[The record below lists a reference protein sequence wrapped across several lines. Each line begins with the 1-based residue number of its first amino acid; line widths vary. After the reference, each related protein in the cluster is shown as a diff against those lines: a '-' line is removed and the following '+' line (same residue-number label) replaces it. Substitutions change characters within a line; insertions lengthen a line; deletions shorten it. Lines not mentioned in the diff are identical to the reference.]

1 MISLCCRNRKS
12 FTHVRSIYHC
22 RKLLSSENR
31 AAEESTKVVTDS
43 KENNQSGFYIDA
55 RYKVLSVNSTE
66 KVKITNKEIE
76 NKIIYNSFVDSFI
89 DRSPFMDRVRKYKK
103 IDTQERKQKQ
113 NELLTKEVESIVAS
127 LVTGD
132 APHMNTEEQKNEELS
147 HEESDSVSFP
157 YLSHTPTDKKLRNY
171 HEKRTAKLHE
181 LHLKDELSYGNPNP
195 SIPVSKVPCG
205 GCGAMLHCQSSS
217 IPGYLPSEIFTSYTT
232 HELRGKICQRCRFLR
247 EHDIALNVNVSP
259 EDYPKV
265 ISVIRDQV
273 AMVVLVVDLL
283 DFPCSIWPGL
293 LDIIGTKRPVC
304 VVGNKV
310 DLIPQ
315 DSRGYLDHMKKCLV
329 SELEKSGIHRA
340 NIKHVS
346 LISATTGF
354 GVEELITKIQN
365 SWGSQGDVYL
375 LGCTNVGKSS
385 LFNAL
390 ISSDFCKTQAID
402 LLERAT
408 VSAWPG
414 TTLNLLKF
422 PMLRPTAI
430 RLHERTLRLIS
441 ESRMRRAE
449 ENLRKEKL
457 KETRNRAFATLI
469 GHIGRTFTV
478 KPKEEMESTDPFSVR
493 ADKTPS
499 EDDQKSFNPKHKDF
513 AASKWCYDTP
523 GTISPSQILTL
534 LTLEEL
540 MLTLP
545 KKLIKAR
552 TVLLKPGMTY
562 FLAGLGRIDYLEG
575 PHSLLLTTLSSS
587 YLPLTL
593 VNCEDADKVYSE
605 LLGSR
610 LLAIPCGSEQR
621 LKQWP
626 GLAGKDVT
634 FKGAGWKECAVD
646 IVLSSA
652 GYVAVTGEEDT
663 EYNLKVYTPYARGI
677 HIRSPPLLRHV
688 VMLRGNRLSSSQAF
702 RNNRLVLT

>member
-1 MISLCCRNRKS
+1 MISLCCRNRKLL
-12 FTHVRSIYHC
+12 VNVQSIYLS
-22 RKLLSSENR
+22 RKSLSSENR
-31 AAEESTKVVTDS
+31 ALEESTGVDTDS
-43 KENNQSGFYIDA
+43 KGNNQHGFYIDA
-55 RYKVLSVNSTE
+55 RYKVSSVNNAA

-76 NKIIYNSFVDSFI
+76 NKIIYNSFVDSFV

-103 IDTQERKQKQ
+103 INSQERIQKQ

-127 LVTGD
+127 VVTGN
-132 APHMNTEEQKNEELS
+132 APHMNSEEQKNEELS
-147 HEESDSVSFP
+147 QEESDSVSFP
-157 YLSHTPTDKKLRNY
+157 YLRHTPTNQKLQNYKEKKI
-171 HEKRTAKLHE
+171 AKLYE
-181 LHLKDELSYGNPNP
+181 LHLKDELSYGSPDP
-195 SIPVSKVPCG
+195 SIPMSKIPCG
-205 GCGAMLHCQSSS
+205 GCGAMLHCQSPS
-217 IPGYLPSEIFTSYTT
+217 IPGYLPSEIFTICQT
-232 HELRGKICQRCRFLR
+232 HDLRGKICQRCRFLR
-247 EHDIALNVNVSP
+247 EHDVALNVNISP

-265 ISVIRDQV
+265 ISVIRDQI
-273 AMVVLVVDLL
+273 AMVVLVVDLV

-329 SELEKSGIHRA
+329 NEIEKSGIRRA

-354 GVEELITKIQN
+354 GVEQLITKIQN
-365 SWGSQGDVYL
+365 SWGTRGDVYL

-390 ISSDFCKTQAID
+390 ISSDFCKTQASD

-441 ESRMRRAE
+441 ENKMRRAE
-449 ENLRKEKL
+449 EKLRKEKL

-478 KPKEEMESTDPFSVR
+478 KAKEEMESTDPFSMR
-493 ADKTPS
+493 ADKIPS
-499 EDDQKSFNPKHKDF
+499 EEDQKNFNPNHKDF

-545 KKLIKAR
+545 KKLIKPR

-562 FLAGLGRIDYLEG
+562 FLAGLGRIDYLDG

-593 VNCEDADKVYSE
+593 VSCEDADKVYSE

-626 GLAGKDVT
+626 GLVSKDVT

-663 EYNLKVYTPYARGI
+663 DYNLKVYTPYARGI
-677 HIRSPPLLRHV
+677 HIRSPPLLRHAV
-688 VMLRGNRLSSSQAF
+688 RLRGNRLSSSQAF
-702 RNNRLVLT
+702 CNNRLILT